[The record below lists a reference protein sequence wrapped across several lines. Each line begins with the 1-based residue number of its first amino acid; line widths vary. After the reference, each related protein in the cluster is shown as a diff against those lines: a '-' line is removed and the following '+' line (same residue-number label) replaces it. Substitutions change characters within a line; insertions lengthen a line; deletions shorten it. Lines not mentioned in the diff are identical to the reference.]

1 MAKRYRCHG
10 AHVREVARSAE
21 MIFDATKKYHGLGA
35 RERLLLKIAATLH
48 DCGKFVSITRGSESS
63 YQIIMDTE
71 IIGISHLEREVVAN
85 IVRYNIQEYAYDE
98 VILESDLSQYA
109 GLGTSRRELTIL
121 IAKLTAIL
129 RLANSMDRSHR
140 QKLSDSR
147 IAVRN
152 GSLVIT
158 TDCPESIVLEQYSF
172 DQKADF
178 FEEVFGIRPVLRQ
191 KRGV

>member
-1 MAKRYRCHG
+1 MMEADQTVFLCVLCRDTIAKCRPRCPD
-10 AHVREVARSAE
+10 
-21 MIFDATKKYHGLGA
+21 I
-35 RERLLLKIAATLH
+35 
-48 DCGKFVSITRGSESS
+48 GS
-63 YQIIMDTE
+63 T
-71 IIGISHLEREVVAN
+71 HLEREVVAN